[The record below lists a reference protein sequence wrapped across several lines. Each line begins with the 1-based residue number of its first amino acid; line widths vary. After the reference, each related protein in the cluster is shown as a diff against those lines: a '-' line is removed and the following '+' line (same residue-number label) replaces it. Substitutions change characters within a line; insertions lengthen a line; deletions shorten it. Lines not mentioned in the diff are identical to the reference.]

1 MIGANLK
8 YLRLKNKFSQEYVA
22 TYLGKKSFTTVQK
35 WESDVSDP
43 PLAIVG
49 KLAKLYNVSIDDL
62 FYQDLTKPVLNQKSR
77 ISITNAEE
85 ELIKKYRQLPQ
96 AGKAAVDTML
106 NVQYDLVKP
115 KLLEDTETS

>member
-1 MIGANLK
+1 METLYDRIRNL
-8 YLRLKNKFSQEYVA
+8 RIEKNLSQDE
-22 TYLGKKSFTTVQK
+22 
-35 WESDVSDP
+35 
-43 PLAIVG
+43 
-49 KLAKLYNVSIDDL
+49 LAKMMGYTSRSTINKIESGLIDISIKKL
-62 FYQDLTKPVLNQKSR
+62 LGFAKVLNTTPGYLLDGEFPEKKTTYS
-77 ISITNAEE
+77 SAEE